1 MFIFC
6 IAEFLHIL
14 CLQKRKQQIN
24 VRIKHLMMT
33 TVYLELLLFFLDA
46 ITEYFKLIFEGL
58 ALSPTVISATLL
70 AMTRIMYEFK
80 GKAFF
85 FCLFSL
91 ASSLQF
97 KSLTKPLVIF

>member
-1 MFIFC
+1 
-6 IAEFLHIL
+6 
-14 CLQKRKQQIN
+14 
-24 VRIKHLMMT
+24 MMT
-33 TVYLELLLFFLDA
+33 TVYLELLLFFLDV

-85 FCLFSL
+85 FCLFL
-91 ASSLQF
+91 LQVHYSSKGLETPGNF
-97 KSLTKPLVIF
+97 F